1 MCLSCTLAKEV
12 TVHLFLGLG
21 VYTGIFALY
30 LQCPLKE
37 SKTAI
42 IVFYVLC
49 LLYALSMTDV
59 AMDLLVFVLTV
70 SNNSIRKIIIIQMR
84 IVAHALSSQFQND
97 SQSMSYYRIFVV
109 QNIVSGLCDF
119 IAQSIL
125 VRINHR
131 AYYHLFY
138 SPKSSQR
145 SSVVGSCGAKISES

>member
-1 MCLSCTLAKEV
+1 MCLSCTLAKE
-12 TVHLFLGLG
+12 VHLFLGLG

-30 LQCPLKE
+30 FQCPLRE

-49 LLYALSMTDV
+49 LLYTLSMATV
-59 AMDLLVFVLTV
+59 TMDLLVFVLSV

-84 IVAHALSSQFQND
+84 IVAHALSSQYQND
-97 SQSMSYYRIFVV
+97 SQSIIV
-109 QNIVSGLCDF
+109 QIIVTGSCDF
-119 IAQSIL
+119 IAQCIL

-131 AYYHLFY
+131 AYSHLFY

-145 SSVVGSCGAKISES
+145 SSVVGSCGVKISVS

>member
-12 TVHLFLGLG
+12 HLFFGLG

-37 SKTAI
+37 SRTAI

-49 LLYALSMTDV
+49 LLYALSMATV
-59 AMDLLVFVLTV
+59 AMDLLEGVLGV

-84 IVAHALSSQFQND
+84 IVAHALSSQYQLEND
-97 SQSMSYYRIFVV
+97 SQSTLYRFYTV
-109 QNIVSGLCDF
+109 QIVVSGLCDF
-119 IAQSIL
+119 IAQCIL

-138 SPKSSQR
+138 LPKSSQR
-145 SSVVGSCGAKISES
+145 SSVVGLCGVKISVS

>member
-1 MCLSCTLAKEV
+1 MCLSCTLSKEV

-30 LQCPLKE
+30 LQCPSKE
-37 SKTAI
+37 SRTAI
-42 IVFYVLC
+42 ISFYVLC
-49 LLYALSMTDV
+49 LLYALSMATV
-59 AMDLLVFVLTV
+59 AMDLLEFVLIV

-84 IVAHALSSQFQND
+84 IVAHALSSQYQND
-97 SQSMSYYRIFVV
+97 SQSIIYRIF
-109 QNIVSGLCDF
+109 IVEVIVIGLCDF
-119 IAQSIL
+119 IAQCIL

-145 SSVVGSCGAKISES
+145 SSVVGLCGVKISVS